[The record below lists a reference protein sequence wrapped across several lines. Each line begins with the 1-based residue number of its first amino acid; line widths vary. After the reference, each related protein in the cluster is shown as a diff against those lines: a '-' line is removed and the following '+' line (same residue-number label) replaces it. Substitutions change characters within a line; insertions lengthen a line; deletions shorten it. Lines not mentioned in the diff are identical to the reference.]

1 MLFRSV
7 LSSLMSFGYLWNM
20 IRVQGGAYG
29 TGLSVRMNGDVFA
42 YSYRDPNVANT
53 REVYGGM
60 AEFLEQFLAQGMP
73 FDDIIIGTLG
83 SVEPL
88 LAPSGIC
95 DVECIRYLKGITKE
109 DVARIRREILTTT
122 ENELKALVAVMEA
135 YVADGKF
142 CAVGDKG
149 TLDALKAD

>member
-1 MLFRSV
+1 
-7 LSSLMSFGYLWNM
+7 
-20 IRVQGGAYG
+20 
-29 TGLSVRMNGDVFA
+29 
-42 YSYRDPNVANT
+42 
-53 REVYGGM
+53 M

-149 TLDALKAD
+149 TLDA